1 LEIEESRS
9 LLSELDDLKWA
20 SILLNFGFFFVM
32 AMEISFGKR
41 SPKTKAWTIV
51 YTRRVDTVKVEIAER
66 QIERDRVI
74 MFVTAIVYFI
84 VAMDAPV
91 IGNV

>member
-41 SPKTKAWTIV
+41 SPKTKA
-51 YTRRVDTVKVEIAER
+51 
-66 QIERDRVI
+66 
-74 MFVTAIVYFI
+74 
-84 VAMDAPV
+84 
-91 IGNV
+91 